1 MFVWLGYEVVGRLT
15 EAKMRRAMP
24 EAPMVRR
31 LAFRRR
37 GEEVMVKMAEPRA
50 TALARPKAMMVER
63 AMVIES

>member
-1 MFVWLGYEVVGRLT
+1 
-15 EAKMRRAMP
+15 MRRAML

-50 TALARPKAMMVER
+50 TALARPKAMMLER
-63 AMVIES
+63 AMIYGEG